1 MKNLLAE
8 MVRYG
13 VTNNDIQ
20 KVLGCSEKT
29 VRNKLSGNTEF
40 TVPEAISIRNSYFQG
55 FRMEYLFASD
65 DPKSA

>member
-13 VTNNDIQ
+13 VTNNDLQ
-20 KVLGCSEKT
+20 KILGCSEKT
-29 VRNKLSGNTEF
+29 VQNKLSGKTEF
-40 TVPEAISIRNSYFQG
+40 TVPEAIKIRNYYFQG

-65 DPKSA
+65 EFISN

>member
-13 VTNNDIQ
+13 VTNTDIQ

-29 VRNKLSGNTEF
+29 VRNKLSGDTEF
-40 TVPEAISIRNSYFQG
+40 TVPEAIKIRNSYFQG

-65 DPKSA
+65 DTKSA